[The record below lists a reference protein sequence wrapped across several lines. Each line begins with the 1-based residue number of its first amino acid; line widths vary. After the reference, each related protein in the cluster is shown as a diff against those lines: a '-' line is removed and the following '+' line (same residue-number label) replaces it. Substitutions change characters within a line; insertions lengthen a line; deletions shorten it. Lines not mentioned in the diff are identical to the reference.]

1 MHWGFRRGIALGAI
15 ASLIIAGS
23 TGVRLAQ
30 PVANANTAVAASS
43 ANVDWPVYGGNTDNQ
58 HFSPLT
64 QISAANVK
72 QLGVAWTAQEGK
84 NLSIFETMPVVVKGV
99 MYYTTNTDQVRAVD
113 PATGRLLWQYTP
125 KVNFYG
131 SLAGGGGG
139 LQVNRGVEVVNGTV
153 YLATFDAQMIA
164 LQASTGEMLWHSYIA
179 DPNTG
184 YSESSGPTYWNGM
197 LFIGAALGDSGQR
210 GFEEAMDAK
219 TGKILWRFYTVP
231 LPGHGWVPAQG
242 QHGGGDVWMPATID
256 PTSGV
261 LYFGT
266 GNPSPDFNNATR
278 LGCDP
283 WVDAIVALNAMTGK
297 LAWAHTEV
305 CNDVWDY
312 DSMPQPYLMN
322 LMVNGTMTRVVGH
335 ANKSGFLTFYNAKTG
350 QVIAKT
356 SHLGYYNMPHP
367 KPNAT
372 GVKVCPGT
380 QGGTEYEPS
389 SFSPQ
394 AGLVYQDYAN
404 GCFIFKTASLASVN
418 NHQQGQ
424 IDIGGSDTLVPG
436 TVSGGIVAVNPVTGK
451 VVWRTPFK
459 LPAYSGTLSTAS
471 GLVFTGDD
479 DGNFYA
485 LDGKTGKI
493 LWKANLGLSFGA
505 PPIAYSVN
513 GTEYVAIA
521 VGGSNNSP
529 LYDTAPLGGTLVVF
543 KLGGKPATKLP
554 AVNAASAPTTL
565 PSLRGFKQLNK
576 WMWDVPEKKVVVIQV
591 VAAPNGANNGFNF
604 DGFYKGQ
611 ATITIPQFWSMV
623 IEFKNDAALPHS
635 AAVTYTNKPGTK
647 VWASGLGPVESPNPI
662 AGTTGKSWQLVGGG
676 IGNIVLDQAGHFYL
690 SCLVP
695 GHLQSGMWDHFV
707 VSATAKA
714 PSLTTSGT

>member
-1 MHWGFRRGIALGAI
+1 MHWPLRRGVALGAI
-15 ASLIIAGS
+15 AALVIAGS
-23 TGVRLAQ
+23 TGARLAQ
-30 PVANANTAVAASS
+30 PAVSTNTALAAANS
-43 ANVDWPVYGGNTDNQ
+43 NVDWPEWGGTSDNL
-58 HFSPLT
+58 HSSPLT
-64 QISAANVK
+64 QISASNVK
-72 QLGVAWTAQEGK
+72 HLGVAWTAQEGT
-84 NLSIFETMPVVVKGV
+84 NLSIFETIPVVVKGV
-99 MYYTTNTDQVRAVD
+99 MYFTTNTNQVRAVD
-113 PATGRLLWQYTP
+113 AASGKLLWQYTP

-139 LQVNRGVEVVNGTV
+139 LQVHRGVTVVNGTV

-164 LQASTGEMLWHSYIA
+164 LQASTGEKLWQSNIA
-179 DPNTG
+179 DPNSG
-184 YSESSGPTYWNGM
+184 YSESSGPTYWNGL

-219 TGKILWRFYTVP
+219 TGKMVWRFYTVP

-242 QHGGGDVWMPATID
+242 QHGGGDVWMPSTID
-256 PTSGV
+256 PGTGL

-266 GNPSPDFNNATR
+266 GNPSPDFNNGAR
-278 LGCDP
+278 PGCNP
-283 WVDAIVALNAMTGK
+283 WVDAIVALNARTGK
-297 LAWAHTEV
+297 MAWAHTEV

-322 LMVNGTMTRVVGH
+322 LTVNGKMTRVVGH

-350 QVIAKT
+350 QIISQTA
-356 SHLGYYNMPHP
+356 HLGYYNMPHP

-380 QGGTEYEPS
+380 QGGTEFEPS

-394 AGLVYQDYAN
+394 TGLVYQDYAN
-404 GCFIFKTASLASVN
+404 GCFIFKTASQASIN
-418 NHQQGQ
+418 NHQRGQ
-424 IDIGGSDTLVPG
+424 IDLGGSMTLIPG
-436 TVSGGIVAVNPVTGK
+436 TVSGGIAAVNPTTGK

-459 LPAYSGTLSTAS
+459 QPAYSGTLTTAS

-479 DGNFYA
+479 DGYFYA
-485 LDGKTGKI
+485 LDGKTGKT
-493 LWKANLGLSFGA
+493 LWKANLGLAYGA

-529 LYDTAPLGGTLVVF
+529 LYDTAALGGTMVVF

-554 AVNAASAPTTL
+554 AVNAASGPTTL
-565 PSLRGFKQLNK
+565 PSLRGFRQLNK
-576 WMWDVPEKKVVVIQV
+576 WMWDIPEKKVVVLQV
-591 VAAPNGANNGFNF
+591 IAASNSTNAGFNF
-604 DGFYKGQ
+604 NGYYKGQ
-611 ATITIPQFWSMV
+611 ATITIPQYWSMV
-623 IEFKNDAALPHS
+623 IEFRNDAALPHS
-635 AAVTYTNKPGTK
+635 AAVTYTNKPATGVVST
-647 VWASGLGPVESPNPI
+647 ALGPIQSPNPI
-662 AGTTGKSWQLVGGG
+662 AGTTGKGWQLVGGG

-695 GHLQSGMWDHFV
+695 GHLQSGMWDNFV
-707 VSATAKA
+707 VSPTAKG
-714 PSLTTSGT
+714 PSILPAGA